1 MSTTDRKPM
10 WKRVGTSLVIVALT
24 MAGLLIWA
32 RLRLVTGIPRTAL
45 AEPKPMQAEPGKNAQ
60 AHVEPA
66 AGK

>member
-1 MSTTDRKPM
+1 MSSTDRKPM

-45 AEPKPMQAEPGKNAQ
+45 AEPKPTQVEPVKTDPVG
-60 AHVEPA
+60 VEPA
-66 AGK
+66 PGK